1 MRRRVAFQLGGNA
14 TKKNIVPSN
23 LRMEAELKCL
33 TLVTG
38 YQITRCHILGDSNH
52 DACNRRSKK
61 HKSCNIAEH
70 TGRQNTTITN
80 TSRIK
85 FHTTMKI

>member
-1 MRRRVAFQLGGNA
+1 MRRRVSFQLGDNA
-14 TKKNIVPSN
+14 TKKNIAPSN
-23 LRMEAELKCL
+23 LRLEAELKCV

-52 DACNRRSKK
+52 DACNRRGDK
-61 HKSCNIAEH
+61 HKSCNFAEH
-70 TGRQNTTITN
+70 RGRQNSTITN

-85 FHTTMKI
+85 FYRTMKI